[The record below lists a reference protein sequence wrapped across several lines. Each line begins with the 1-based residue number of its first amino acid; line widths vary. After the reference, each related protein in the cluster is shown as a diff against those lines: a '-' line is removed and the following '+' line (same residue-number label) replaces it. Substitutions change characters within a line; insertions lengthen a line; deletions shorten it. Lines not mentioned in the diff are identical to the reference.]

1 MNAWLLRK
9 SWRLVCALWS
19 ETCLALFSHAAL
31 PCGVTWH
38 VWSCVMSRCG
48 RVHMAY
54 DSRFAWGVLASHS
67 SFSTSLCLPLSPSFP
82 PSSFFLSNY
91 RLSPLSL
98 SSWSYLLFHSPA
110 KQLPLPD
117 SAPLRTAWLASFL
130 STIKVRDGQGF
141 HGHFTTVAWTWA
153 KSNLRVKPE
162 HSSHFISLLL
172 SYSIQIRYVNGKWLK
187 GLFSV
192 VKNYASNHAISSLFP
207 APH

>member
-1 MNAWLLRK
+1 MAAEKKLK
-9 SWRLVCALWS
+9 
-19 ETCLALFSHAAL
+19 TCLCTLVWDMFSSVY
-31 PCGVTWH
+31 PCYTAMWGNMTCVAMCYVTLWQSAH
-38 VWSCVMSRCG
+38 GLWQQVCMRCISQPLIFL
-48 RVHMAY
+48 Y
-54 DSRFAWGVLASHS
+54 I
-67 SFSTSLCLPLSPSFP
+67 SLLPLSPSFP

-91 RLSPLSL
+91 RLLPLSL

-130 STIKVRDGQGF
+130 STIKVRDAQGF
-141 HGHFTTVAWTWA
+141 HGHFTMVAWTWA

-162 HSSHFISLLL
+162 HSSHFILLLL
-172 SYSIQIRYVNGKWLK
+172 SYSIQKRYVNGKWLK